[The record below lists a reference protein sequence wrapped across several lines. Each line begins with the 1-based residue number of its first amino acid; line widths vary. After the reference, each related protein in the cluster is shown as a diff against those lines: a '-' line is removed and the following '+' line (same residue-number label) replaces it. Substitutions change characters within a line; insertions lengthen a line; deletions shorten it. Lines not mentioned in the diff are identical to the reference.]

1 MSESTSIPSPQA
13 QELPTKEGQSSPRRT
28 RIMLALGL
36 LITVGL
42 LAWAA
47 GWFFV
52 WRFEET
58 TNDAYVSGNVVRITP
73 QISGRVVAVLADDT
87 DSVRAGQPLVR
98 LDDDDARLALDRAL
112 VDLASVVREIARLQA
127 QRRESL
133 ALIKVAEV
141 TLAQGTTN
149 LRRREILGREKAV
162 RLEEVQ
168 DYHAQVK
175 NAAAQLDAA
184 RQRWQALDAQL
195 LDGPVQDQ
203 PAVRQAAAR
212 VRECWLAL
220 ERTVIRSPVDG
231 QVAQRSAQSGQVV
244 AAGTPLMAVIP
255 LNSLWVEANFKEVQL
270 RHMRVGQP
278 ASITVD
284 MHGSGVTYQGRVA
297 GFSAGTGSAFSLIP
311 PQNATGNWIKVVQR
325 VPVRIELEGGEA
337 ERHSLL
343 IGLSSVV
350 TVNIDDASGPLL
362 TDIARQRPL
371 PQALTARG
379 TEPDMA
385 PIEERIRSV
394 IAENSPH
401 DSGSPDNRPM
411 ER

>member
-1 MSESTSIPSPQA
+1 MSELSSVPSTQA
-13 QELPTKEGQSSPRRT
+13 EGPATKEGQASSRRV

-36 LITVGL
+36 LMAAVL
-42 LAWAA
+42 LTWAA
-47 GWFFV
+47 RWYFV
-52 WRFEET
+52 WRFEEAT
-58 TNDAYVSGNVVRITP
+58 DDAYVSGNVVRIMP
-73 QISGRVVAVLADDT
+73 QISGRVVEVLADDT

-133 ALIKVAEV
+133 ALIRVAEV
-141 TLAQGTTN
+141 TLEQSMTN

-175 NAAAQLDAA
+175 SSVAQLDAA
-184 RQRWQALDAQL
+184 RQRRQALDAQL
-195 LDGPVQDQ
+195 LHGPVQDQ
-203 PAVRQAAAR
+203 PLVRQAAAR
-212 VRECWLAL
+212 ARECWLAL

-231 QVAQRSAQSGQVV
+231 QVAQRGVQSGQVV

-255 LNSLWVEANFKEVQL
+255 LSSLWVEANFKEVQL
-270 RHMRVGQP
+270 RHMREGQP
-278 ASITVD
+278 VAITVD

-325 VPVRIELEGGEA
+325 VPVRIELEGGDA

-350 TVNIDDASGPLL
+350 TVNTSEASGPLL
-362 TDIARQRPL
+362 TDAARQRPL
-371 PQALTARG
+371 PPVLTARG
-379 TEPDMA
+379 TEPDMK
-385 PIEERIRSV
+385 PIEERIRSI
-394 IAENSPH
+394 IAENSP
-401 DSGSPDNRPM
+401 PDNRPV

>member
-47 GWFFV
+47 CWFFV

-231 QVAQRSAQSGQVV
+231 QVAQRSVQSGQVV

-401 DSGSPDNRPM
+401 DSRPPDNRPM

>member
-1 MSESTSIPSPQA
+1 MSDSTSVSSPQA
-13 QELPTKEGQSSPRRT
+13 QELPMQKRPSSSRRS
-28 RIMLALGL
+28 RIMLVLGL
-36 LITVGL
+36 LMAAAL

-47 GWFFV
+47 RWFFV

-58 TNDAYVSGNVVRITP
+58 TDDAYVAGNVVRIMS
-73 QISGRVVAVLADDT
+73 QISGRVVSVLADDT

-112 VDLASVVREIARLQA
+112 VDLASVVREIARLEA

-141 TLAQGTTN
+141 TLEQGITN

-168 DYHAQVK
+168 DFHAQVK
-175 NAAAQLDAA
+175 SSTAQLDAA
-184 RQRWQALDAQL
+184 RQRQKALDAQL
-195 LDGPVQDQ
+195 LHGPVEDQ
-203 PAVRQAAAR
+203 PMVRQAAAR
-212 VRECWLAL
+212 VRECWLTL
-220 ERTVIRSPVDG
+220 QRTVIRSPVDG
-231 QVAQRSAQSGQVV
+231 QVAQRSVQSGQVV

-255 LNSLWVEANFKEVQL
+255 LNSLWVEANFTEVQL

-278 ASITVD
+278 ASIRVD

-297 GFSAGTGSAFSLIP
+297 GFSAGTGSAFALIP
-311 PQNATGNWIKVVQR
+311 AQNATGNWIKVVQR
-325 VPVRIELEGGEA
+325 VPVRIELEGKDA
-337 ERHSLL
+337 ARHSLL
-343 IGLSSVV
+343 IGLSSLV

-362 TDIARQRPL
+362 TDAARQRPL
-371 PQALTARG
+371 PPVLTAQG
-379 TEPDMA
+379 TEPDMD

-394 IAENSPH
+394 IAENSPPVN
-401 DSGSPDNRPM
+401 GAT